1 MERLEKGI
9 TRRTFLGHAASAV
22 AGVTVGTTAL
32 SYGRILGANDRVSL
46 GIIGMG
52 RRGGGHI
59 EILSQIKDSQNVE
72 VTAVCDLWKPY
83 RERASAAVQKGHG
96 RVPRTFERLEDLL
109 ALKDVDGVTIATPEH
124 QHAVQMK
131 MAAEAGKHIYVE
143 KSMANVL
150 EEAKAARDAVLA
162 RPNLIVQVGTQHRS
176 EPYPIAARNL
186 IKTGVLGELN
196 QIEVVWNYNMPRWRG
211 RKEVKL
217 TKAEDIDWQRFLLTK
232 PQRPFDPQLYWEY
245 RLYRDFSSGI
255 PDGLWSHAIDLIH
268 FFMDDYFPRAVVA
281 HGGVFAWHDG
291 RENPD
296 TIHALLEYPKGFLV
310 NISTGFGNDSPSF
323 TRYMGK
329 NGTLINIGGEGS
341 PRYQLIEEKGNHEE
355 DPNIYSK
362 RASRY
367 VTLPGSDALP
377 PAFIDDNV
385 TYHMNSWLD
394 GMRSGK
400 QPSAPIQAGYAHS
413 VACMMTDVA
422 YRQGKRLYWDAKN
435 ELIVDQPPVS

>member
-9 TRRTFLGHAASAV
+9 TRRTFLGQAASVV
-22 AGVTVGTTAL
+22 AGATMGTTAL

-46 GIIGMG
+46 GIVGMG
-52 RRGGGHI
+52 RRGIDHL
-59 EILSQIKDSQNVE
+59 EIIAQIKDSKNVE
-72 VTAVCDLWKPY
+72 PTAVCDLWKPY
-83 RERASAAVQKGHG
+83 RERAVAAVEKAHG
-96 RVPRTFERLEDLL
+96 RAPRAFEYMEDML
-109 ALKDVDGVTIATPEH
+109 ALKDIDGVMIATPEH

-150 EEAKAARDAVLA
+150 GEAKAARDAVLA

-176 EPYPIAARNL
+176 EPYPIAARDL

-196 QIEVVWNYNMPRWRG
+196 KIEVVWNYNMPRWRG

-217 TKAEDIDWQRFLLTK
+217 TKAEDIDWQKFLLTK
-232 PQRPFDPQLYWEY
+232 PNRPFDPQLYWEY
-245 RLYRDFSSGI
+245 RLYREFSSGI

-268 FFMDDYFPRAVVA
+268 FFTDDYYPSAAVA

-296 TIHALLEYPKGFLV
+296 TFQALLEYPKGFLV
-310 NISTGFGNDSPSF
+310 SISTGFGNDSPSF

-329 NGTLINIGGEGS
+329 KATLTNIGGEGS
-341 PRYQLIEEKGNHEE
+341 PRYQLVEEGGNHED
-355 DPNIYSK
+355 DPDIESK

-367 VTLPGSDALP
+367 VTLHGNDKLP
-377 PAFIDDNV
+377 PTYIDDNV
-385 TYHMNSWLD
+385 PYHMNNWLD
-394 GMRSGK
+394 AMRSGK
-400 QPSAPIQAGYAHS
+400 QPSAPVQAGFAHS
-413 VACMMTDVA
+413 VACMMTDMA
-422 YRQGKRLYWDAKN
+422 YRQGKRVYWDRKN
-435 ELIVDQPPVS
+435 ELIVDQPATS